1 MRKFT
6 NHVSKL
12 EQEIN
17 DISFNINKVKNK
29 SHRTMSSIVEKIKL
43 LSKST
48 PNILKNVEDTTTIES
63 RNQQYISKCN
73 LQKNNY
79 ISNLYDYNDIR
90 YCNKKKQKN
99 LNHINPTSLEMF
111 NKSSKYKKKCKS
123 NLNLHSDIRN
133 INLKKNE
140 FEFKFLKYP
149 KDDIEYIEDINCESE
164 IKNNYF
170 NKSHLK
176 NNDETSNKLKYPK
189 CTYNKKYIVT
199 LKENSEYFKTKNG
212 LNNDK
217 MKKKIIMNNDIINN
231 DISFK
236 NASANQLNRNQGK
249 NINIVKPKIIKYMKT
264 EILNTNGNIN
274 NNNVNNIKNKIIINK
289 NTIENS
295 KNSHNSVELDQI
307 IKLMNVQNIDDAILK
322 LKKLKKRKE
331 FYYKIKNI
339 YCQSRNTNS
348 YNNIIPAEN
357 ECEKIISWV
366 KYINTENKE
375 IELYE
380 HLCKNIMYD
389 NNIKNFNEFKIFLNE
404 ILRNMKKNEKFFG
417 NLKQICQNEF
427 VPELINGKEIDNF
440 EKNFQTQSNSGI

>member
-1 MRKFT
+1 MFYSENLFIIFNLKMQNFT
-6 NHVSKL
+6 KRVNKL
-12 EQEIN
+12 QQEIN

-43 LSKST
+43 LSNST

-63 RNQQYISKCN
+63 RNQQYISNCN

-123 NLNLHSDIRN
+123 NLNLH
-133 INLKKNE
+133 
-140 FEFKFLKYP
+140 
-149 KDDIEYIEDINCESE
+149 SE

-274 NNNVNNIKNKIIINK
+274 NNNVNNVKNKIIINK

-375 IELYE
+375 IERYE

-427 VPELINGKEIDNF
+427 VPELINGKEIDDF